1 MTWIFTAF
9 SSSWSR
15 RRLDCLYILCS
26 SLLQLSL
33 FLLLCISIE
42 IVVYRRA
49 PTSEDCRPLWVLAR
63 TPLCVFLVRHLIT
76 RKGFLHTLGELG
88 KIRGP
93 IPNRR
98 LPLVKQTN
106 LRDVK
111 RLICTQKR
119 FIDFRFA
126 SFFFLP
132 SFIAL
137 FFFYYSFVIYFA
149 DHWKRRKKKKKK
161 KKSLSFLKP
170 ATAVIRAGR
179 SLSFSCSFTYR
190 KGGRRKFGMERACLM
205 LFFFV
210 KGKKK
215 GEEAPIACVFWW
227 WARYY

>member
-1 MTWIFTAF
+1 MFIPSAAF
-9 SSSWSR
+9 V
-15 RRLDCLYILCS
+15 
-26 SLLQLSL
+26 

-42 IVVYRRA
+42 IVGYRRA

-63 TPLCVFLVRHLIT
+63 TPLRLFGSAPHYKEGVFTHSRRI
-76 RKGFLHTLGELG
+76 G

-126 SFFFLP
+126 SFFFFSLHLLP
-132 SFIAL
+132 
-137 FFFYYSFVIYFA
+137 FF
-149 DHWKRRKKKKKK
+149 
-161 KKSLSFLKP
+161 
-170 ATAVIRAGR
+170 
-179 SLSFSCSFTYR
+179 SFTILLSCVFCGELK
-190 KGGRRKFGMERACLM
+190 KGGRRRRRKRVCRSLNQQQQSYVLADLYHFHALLHIGRGEEEVSNGTRVSDVA
-205 LFFFV
+205 FFFV

-215 GEEAPIACVFWW
+215 SRGSNSLCVLVVGSILLIC
-227 WARYY
+227 RL

>member
-1 MTWIFTAF
+1 VRLFGSAPHYKEGVFTH
-9 SSSWSR
+9 
-15 RRLDCLYILCS
+15 
-26 SLLQLSL
+26 SLR
-33 FLLLCISIE
+33 I
-42 IVVYRRA
+42 
-49 PTSEDCRPLWVLAR
+49 
-63 TPLCVFLVRHLIT
+63 
-76 RKGFLHTLGELG
+76 G

-126 SFFFLP
+126 SFFSPFIYCP
-132 SFIAL
+132 FFSFTIL
-137 FFFYYSFVIYFA
+137 LSCVFCGQL
-149 DHWKRRKKKKKK
+149 KRRKRKKK

-190 KGGRRKFGMERACLM
+190 KGGRRKFRMERACLM
-205 LFFFV
+205 LFFFC
-210 KGKKK
+210 KGQKNRR
-215 GEEAPIACVFWW
+215 EAPIVCVFWW
-227 WARYY
+227 CARYY